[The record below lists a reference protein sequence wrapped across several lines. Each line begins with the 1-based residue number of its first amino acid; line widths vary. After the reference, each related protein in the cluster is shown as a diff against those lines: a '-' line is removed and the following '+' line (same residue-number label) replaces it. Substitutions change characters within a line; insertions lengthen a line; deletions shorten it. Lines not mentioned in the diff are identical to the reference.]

1 MKTHIFITEPQKE
14 FALID
19 SGDGMKL
26 ERYGDAKT
34 GIKVARPDP
43 QALWRKSLPE
53 KEWRQADAYF
63 TDGTVSAGE
72 QVKIERSG
80 VNGGGSAGVGTNG
93 STVGAGG
100 KQADGGKHKVKGA
113 NAKNEAERGK
123 WIITRPQLPESWSI
137 NFGDLNLNIKLTSFK
152 HTGIFPEQHN
162 NWLWCR
168 EIIKDAVRARS
179 TSSAGEKAT
188 DGSAVLSKPT
198 VLNLFGYT
206 GGATVSAALG
216 GAEVTHVDASR
227 SSVTWANENA
237 KSSGLEE
244 APIRW
249 MLDDALAFVRRE
261 VRRGKKYDAII
272 MDPPAFGR
280 GAKGEIWKIE
290 DDFLD
295 LFETC
300 LQLLS
305 DDPLFVVLNGYAAG
319 YSPIAYENNMQA
331 LIKRFGGVVESG
343 ELTLREE
350 GPAARL
356 LPCGIV
362 SRWKR

>member
-26 ERYGDAKT
+26 ERYGDQKT
-34 GIKVARPDP
+34 GVKVARPDP

-53 KEWRQADAYF
+53 KEWKQVDAYF
-63 TDGTVSAGE
+63 TDGKVSAGE
-72 QVKIERSG
+72 QVKIERDG
-80 VNGGGSAGVGTNG
+80 VNTTGASDGVD
-93 STVGAGG
+93 SSDAR
-100 KQADGGKHKVKGA
+100 GKHKVKGA
-113 NAKNEAERGK
+113 NAKNEAERGN
-123 WIITRPQLPESWSI
+123 WIITRPQLPESWNI
-137 NFGDLNLNIKLTSFK
+137 NFGDLNFNIKLTSFK

-168 EIIKDAVRARS
+168 EIIKDAVQSGQYGKDNADS
-179 TSSAGEKAT
+179 TTKA
-188 DGSAVLSKPT
+188 SNKPT

-206 GGATVSAALG
+206 GGATISAALG

-237 KSSGLEE
+237 KSSNLED

-249 MLDDALAFVRRE
+249 ILDDALAFVRRE

-305 DDPLFVVLNGYAAG
+305 DEPLFVVLNGYAAG
-319 YSPIAYENNMQA
+319 YSSIAYENNMQS
-331 LIKRFGGVVESG
+331 LINKFGGTVESG

-350 GPAARL
+350 GPAGRL

-362 SRWKR
+362 SRWKK